1 MTKFRLA
8 SIIGLFALSFSANAD
23 EPSIVIDNTPE
34 QGIPAEALAQEHR
47 KPTAQEEALIA
58 KWGTIKFTS
67 LTDGTI
73 KSVRIRYFSSK
84 TWATEKDVRE
94 YVAGM
99 LKNKASDAFRFQV
112 WSQGTT
118 GSPEIE
124 CIVEFTEEHR
134 KKLLA
139 ENKGCAEGRL
149 LIWDTRCCFRD
160 ATGNWSFV
168 TLFDQFHRS
177 HPKGDRSLVKEAS
190 GPLDPAGA
198 QMSHPK
204 GDRGL
209 VKEAKPK

>member
-1 MTKFRLA
+1 MKRLA
-8 SIIGLFALSFSANAD
+8 FIIFALSLSANAD

-34 QGIPAEALAQEHR
+34 QGIPAEALAQQHR
-47 KPTAQEEALIA
+47 KLTAQEEALIA
-58 KWGTIKFTS
+58 KGENPIKFTS

-112 WSQGTT
+112 WSQGAVA
-118 GSPEIE
+118 PEIE

-149 LIWDTRCCFRD
+149 LIWETTCCYRD

-177 HPKGDRSLVKEAS
+177 HPKGDR
-190 GPLDPAGA
+190 
-198 QMSHPK
+198 
-204 GDRGL
+204 RL

>member
-8 SIIGLFALSFSANAD
+8 FIIGLFALSFSADAA
-23 EPSIVIDNTPE
+23 EPSIIIDNTPE
-34 QGIPAEALAQEHR
+34 KGIPAEALAQQNR
-47 KPTAQEEALIA
+47 KATAQEETLMA
-58 KWGTIKFTS
+58 KGEIPIKFTS

-73 KSVRIRYFSSK
+73 KSVRIRYFNSK

-99 LKNKASDAFRFQV
+99 LKNKASEAFRFQV
-112 WSQGTT
+112 WSQGTP

-149 LIWDTRCCFRD
+149 LIWETTCCYCD

-177 HPKGDRSLVKEAS
+177 HPKGN
-190 GPLDPAGA
+190 
-198 QMSHPK
+198 
-204 GDRGL
+204 RGL